1 MTGAGTDVVVGL
13 DTADDAGV
21 VRLTD
26 DVAVVTTADFITPPF
41 DDPRGFGAIAAAN
54 ALSDVWAMGGEPI
67 AAINLCALPREVP
80 TEIAREILAGAAEK
94 VREAGAATVGGHTV
108 VGPELLF
115 GLAVT
120 GRVHPGRVWRNG
132 GLRPGDA
139 LVLTKP
145 LGCGLYVTAARA
157 GRLSAAEIERVAK
170 TMMELNAVAK
180 RVLERFAPSAATD
193 VTGFGLAGHA
203 LGMARASGLRVRIDL
218 ATLPLHP
225 EALRLAEAGTSCRGE
240 RENRA
245 CLAGEVRVAAGV
257 DGPLAHSIPF
267 DPQTSGGLLVGLEA
281 RTAAEAVR
289 ALRDAG
295 VGSACVIGGAEAAA
309 VPEVLLDRGDGSG
322 WPAPES

>member
-1 MTGAGTDVVVGL
+1 MVVGL

-21 VRLTD
+21 VRLAD
-26 DVAVVTTADFITPPF
+26 DIAVVTTADFITPPF

-80 TEIAREILAGAAEK
+80 TEIAREILAGAADK

-157 GRLSAAEIERVAK
+157 GRLAASEVQRISE
-170 TMMELNAVAK
+170 TMMQLNAVAK
-180 RVLERFAPSAATD
+180 RTLERFAPSAATD

-203 LGMARASGLRVRIDL
+203 LGMARASGVRVRLDL
-218 ATLPLHP
+218 ASLPLHP
-225 EALRLAEAGTSCRGE
+225 EALRLAEEGSTCRGE

-245 CLAGEVRVAAGV
+245 CLAGEVRVASGV
-257 DGPLAHSIPF
+257 EGALAHSIPF
-267 DPQTSGGLLVGLEA
+267 DPQTSGGLLVGLDA
-281 RTAAEAVR
+281 RAAAEAVR
-289 ALRDAG
+289 ALRTAG
-295 VGSACVIGGAEAAA
+295 VESACVVGRAEASAT
-309 VPEVLLDRGDGSG
+309 PEVLLDRSEGAG
-322 WPAPES
+322 WPPHGS